1 MKISKVTIVFL
12 LPLCLFLGGCES
24 IKNITDPLGDD
35 KEENKDAKN
44 ETNDSKA
51 VKADEINLY
60 FVRPA
65 DVLTIGQD
73 VELYL
78 DDDEIGELSYST
90 KIQTTVK
97 PGTYEL
103 ATKVGWSLGLPVTG
117 LGGACKFEGDYKFT
131 EKKKKKSLNHPRIT
145 NYYFKIV
152 FDPGL
157 LCGEHEIIGIV
168 ESEYSDLAADI
179 E

>member
-1 MKISKVTIVFL
+1 MKISKVTIAFL

-24 IKNITDPLGDD
+24 IKNITDPLADD
-35 KEENKDAKN
+35 KEENKDVKN

-51 VKADEINLY
+51 VKVDEINLY

-90 KIQTTVK
+90 KFQTTVK

-103 ATKVGWSLGLPVTG
+103 ATKVGWSLSLPVTG

-131 EKKKKKSLNHPRIT
+131 EE

>member
-1 MKISKVTIVFL
+1 MKISKVTISFL
-12 LPLCLFLGGCES
+12 LPLCLLLGGCES

-35 KEENKDAKN
+35 KKKNKDVKT
-44 ETNDSKA
+44 ETEDTNS

-103 ATKVGWSLGLPVTG
+103 ATKVGWSLSLPVTG

-131 EKKKKKSLNHPRIT
+131 EE

-157 LCGEHEIIGIV
+157 LCGEHEIIGIL

>member
-1 MKISKVTIVFL
+1 MNLSKVTIAFL

-24 IKNITDPLGDD
+24 IKNITDPLADD

-44 ETNDSKA
+44 EANKANESNA
-51 VKADEINLY
+51 VKADQINLY
-60 FVRPA
+60 FVRPS
-65 DVLTIGQD
+65 DLLTIGQD
-73 VELYL
+73 VELYV
-78 DDDEIGELSYST
+78 DDDEVGELSYST

-103 ATKVGWSLGLPVTG
+103 ATKVGWSLSLPVTG

-131 EKKKKKSLNHPRIT
+131 EE

>member
-1 MKISKVTIVFL
+1 M
-12 LPLCLFLGGCES
+12 
-24 IKNITDPLGDD
+24 TDPIEEEGSNQETELSTQTENEVI
-35 KEENKDAKN
+35 KE
-44 ETNDSKA
+44 
-51 VKADEINLY
+51 VNLF

-65 DVLTIGQD
+65 DPLTIGQD
-73 VELYL
+73 VELYV
-78 DDDEIGELSYST
+78 DDDEVGELSYST

-103 ATKVGWSLGLPVTG
+103 ATKVGWSLSLPVTG
-117 LGGACKFEGDYKFT
+117 LGGACKYEGDFKFT
-131 EKKKKKSLNHPRIT
+131 EQ

-157 LCGEHEIIGIV
+157 LCGEHEIIGIL

-179 E
+179 D

>member
-1 MKISKVTIVFL
+1 MKISKVTISFL
-12 LPLCLFLGGCES
+12 LPLCLLLGGCES
-24 IKNITDPLGDD
+24 IKNITDPLADD
-35 KEENKDAKN
+35 IEESKDAKN

-103 ATKVGWSLGLPVTG
+103 ATKVGWSLSLPVTG

-131 EKKKKKSLNHPRIT
+131 EE

-157 LCGEHEIIGIV
+157 LCGEHEIIGIL

-179 E
+179 K

>member
-1 MKISKVTIVFL
+1 MKISKVTIAFL

-24 IKNITDPLGDD
+24 IKNITDPLADD
-35 KEENKDAKN
+35 KEENKDVKN

-51 VKADEINLY
+51 VKVDEINLY

-73 VELYL
+73 VELYV
-78 DDDEIGELSYST
+78 DDDEVGELSYST

-103 ATKVGWSLGLPVTG
+103 ATKVGWSLSLPVTG

-131 EKKKKKSLNHPRIT
+131 EE

-157 LCGEHEIIGIV
+157 LCGEHEIIGIL
-168 ESEYSDLAADI
+168 ESEYSDLAEDI

>member
-1 MKISKVTIVFL
+1 MKISKVTIAFL
-12 LPLCLFLGGCES
+12 LPLFLFLGGCES

-44 ETNDSKA
+44 EIKETNESKE
-51 VKADEINLY
+51 VKVDQINLY

-65 DVLTIGQD
+65 DPLTIGQD
-73 VELYL
+73 VELYV
-78 DDDEIGELSYST
+78 DDDEVGELSYST

-103 ATKVGWSLGLPVTG
+103 ATKVGWSLSLPVTG
-117 LGGACKFEGDYKFT
+117 LGGACKYEGDFKFT
-131 EKKKKKSLNHPRIT
+131 EK

-152 FDPGL
+152 FEPGL
-157 LCGEHEIIGIV
+157 LCGEHEIIGIL
-168 ESEYSDLAADI
+168 ESEYLDLAADVD
-179 E
+179 

>member
-1 MKISKVTIVFL
+1 MKISKVTIAFL
-12 LPLCLFLGGCES
+12 LPLCLLLGGCES
-24 IKNITDPLGDD
+24 IKNITDPLADD
-35 KEENKDAKN
+35 KEENKDVKN

-51 VKADEINLY
+51 VKVDEINLY

-73 VELYL
+73 VELYV
-78 DDDEIGELSYST
+78 DDDEVGELSYST

-103 ATKVGWSLGLPVTG
+103 ATKVGWSLSLPVTG

-131 EKKKKKSLNHPRIT
+131 EE

-157 LCGEHEIIGIV
+157 LCGEHEIIGIL

>member
-1 MKISKVTIVFL
+1 MKISKVTIAFL
-12 LPLCLFLGGCES
+12 LPLCLLLGGCES
-24 IKNITDPLGDD
+24 IKNITDPLADD
-35 KEENKDAKN
+35 KEENKDVKN

-51 VKADEINLY
+51 VKVDEINLY

-90 KIQTTVK
+90 KFQTTVK

-103 ATKVGWSLGLPVTG
+103 ATKVGWSLSLPVTG

-131 EKKKKKSLNHPRIT
+131 EE

-157 LCGEHEIIGIV
+157 LCGEHEIIGIL
-168 ESEYSDLAADI
+168 ESEYSDPAADI

>member
-1 MKISKVTIVFL
+1 MKISKVTIAFL
-12 LPLCLFLGGCES
+12 LPLCLLLGGCES
-24 IKNITDPLGDD
+24 IKNITDPLADD
-35 KEENKDAKN
+35 KEENKDVKN

-51 VKADEINLY
+51 VKVDEINLY
-60 FVRPA
+60 FVRPV

-73 VELYL
+73 VELYV
-78 DDDEIGELSYST
+78 DDDEVGELSYST
-90 KIQTTVK
+90 KFQTTVK

-103 ATKVGWSLGLPVTG
+103 ATKVGWSLSLPVTG

-131 EKKKKKSLNHPRIT
+131 EE

-157 LCGEHEIIGIV
+157 LCGEHEIIGIL

-179 E
+179 D

>member
-1 MKISKVTIVFL
+1 MKISKVTIAFL

-35 KEENKDAKN
+35 KKKNKDAKT
-44 ETNDSKA
+44 ETKDTNS

-73 VELYL
+73 VELYV
-78 DDDEIGELSYST
+78 DDDEVGELSYST

-103 ATKVGWSLGLPVTG
+103 ATKVGWSLSYQSQDWVVRVSLKVITS
-117 LGGACKFEGDYKFT
+117 LL
-131 EKKKKKSLNHPRIT
+131 KK
-145 NYYFKIV
+145 
-152 FDPGL
+152 
-157 LCGEHEIIGIV
+157 IIILRLFLIPDCFVGSMKL
-168 ESEYSDLAADI
+168 SEF
-179 E
+179 

>member
-1 MKISKVTIVFL
+1 MKISRVTIAFL
-12 LPLCLFLGGCES
+12 LPFCLFLGGCES
-24 IKNITDPLGDD
+24 TKNITNPLADD
-35 KEENKDAKN
+35 KEENKDVKN
-44 ETNDSKA
+44 ETNEAKESKGK
-51 VKADEINLY
+51 VDQINLY

-65 DVLTIGQD
+65 DPLTIGQD
-73 VELYL
+73 VELYV

-117 LGGACKFEGDYKFT
+117 LGGACKFDGDYKFT
-131 EKKKKKSLNHPRIT
+131 EE

-152 FDPGL
+152 FEPGL

-179 E
+179 D

>member
-1 MKISKVTIVFL
+1 MKISKVTIAFL

-24 IKNITDPLGDD
+24 IKNITDPLADD
-35 KEENKDAKN
+35 TEENKDVKN

-51 VKADEINLY
+51 VKVDEINLY

-73 VELYL
+73 VELYV
-78 DDDEIGELSYST
+78 DDDEVGELSYST

-103 ATKVGWSLGLPVTG
+103 ATKVGWSLSLPVTG

-131 EKKKKKSLNHPRIT
+131 EE

>member
-1 MKISKVTIVFL
+1 MKISKVTIAFL
-12 LPLCLFLGGCES
+12 LPLCLLLGGCES
-24 IKNITDPLGDD
+24 IKNITDPLADD
-35 KEENKDAKN
+35 KEENKDVKN

-51 VKADEINLY
+51 VKVDEINLY

-73 VELYL
+73 VELYV
-78 DDDEIGELSYST
+78 DDDEVGELSYST

-103 ATKVGWSLGLPVTG
+103 ATKVGWSLSLPVTG

-131 EKKKKKSLNHPRIT
+131 EE

-168 ESEYSDLAADI
+168 ESEYSDLATDI

>member
-1 MKISKVTIVFL
+1 MKISKVTIAFL
-12 LPLCLFLGGCES
+12 LPLCLLLGGCES
-24 IKNITDPLGDD
+24 IKNITDPLADD
-35 KEENKDAKN
+35 KEENKDVKN
-44 ETNDSKA
+44 ETNETNESNA
-51 VKADEINLY
+51 VKVDQINLY
-60 FVRPA
+60 FVRPS
-65 DVLTIGQD
+65 DLLTIGQD
-73 VELYL
+73 VELYV
-78 DDDEIGELSYST
+78 DDDEVGELSYST

-103 ATKVGWSLGLPVTG
+103 ATKVGWSLSLPVTG

-131 EKKKKKSLNHPRIT
+131 EE

-157 LCGEHEIIGIV
+157 LCGEHEIIGIL

>member
-1 MKISKVTIVFL
+1 MKISKVTIAFL
-12 LPLCLFLGGCES
+12 LPLCLLLGGCES
-24 IKNITDPLGDD
+24 IKNITDPLADD
-35 KEENKDAKN
+35 KEENKDVKN
-44 ETNDSKA
+44 ETNDSKS
-51 VKADEINLY
+51 VKVDEINLY

-73 VELYL
+73 VELYV
-78 DDDEIGELSYST
+78 DDDEVGELSYST
-90 KIQTTVK
+90 KFQTTVK

-103 ATKVGWSLGLPVTG
+103 ATKVGWSLSLPVTG

-131 EKKKKKSLNHPRIT
+131 EE

-157 LCGEHEIIGIV
+157 LCGEHEIIGIL

>member
-1 MKISKVTIVFL
+1 MKISKVTIAFL
-12 LPLCLFLGGCES
+12 LPLCLLLGGCES

-35 KEENKDAKN
+35 KKKNKDVKTETN
-44 ETNDSKA
+44 ETNETNA
-51 VKADEINLY
+51 VKADQINLY
-60 FVRPA
+60 FVRPS
-65 DVLTIGQD
+65 DLLTIGQD
-73 VELYL
+73 VELYV
-78 DDDEIGELSYST
+78 DDDEVGELSYST

-103 ATKVGWSLGLPVTG
+103 ATKVGWSLSLPVTG
-117 LGGACKFEGDYKFT
+117 LGGACKFEGDYKFS
-131 EKKKKKSLNHPRIT
+131 EE

-157 LCGEHEIIGIV
+157 LCGEHEIIGIL

-179 E
+179 D

>member
-1 MKISKVTIVFL
+1 MKISKVTIAFL

-35 KEENKDAKN
+35 KKKNKDAKT
-44 ETNDSKA
+44 ETKDTNS

-78 DDDEIGELSYST
+78 DDDEVGELSYST
-90 KIQTTVK
+90 KFQTTVK
-97 PGTYEL
+97 PGTYE
-103 ATKVGWSLGLPVTG
+103 
-117 LGGACKFEGDYKFT
+117 
-131 EKKKKKSLNHPRIT
+131 
-145 NYYFKIV
+145 
-152 FDPGL
+152 
-157 LCGEHEIIGIV
+157 
-168 ESEYSDLAADI
+168 
-179 E
+179 

>member
-1 MKISKVTIVFL
+1 MKISKVTIAFL
-12 LPLCLFLGGCES
+12 LPLCLLLGGCES
-24 IKNITDPLGDD
+24 IKNITDPLADD
-35 KEENKDAKN
+35 KEENKDVKN

-51 VKADEINLY
+51 VKVDEINLY

-73 VELYL
+73 VELYV
-78 DDDEIGELSYST
+78 DDDEVGELSYST

-97 PGTYEL
+97 PGAYEL
-103 ATKVGWSLGLPVTG
+103 ATKVGWSLSLPVTG

-131 EKKKKKSLNHPRIT
+131 EE

-168 ESEYSDLAADI
+168 ESEYLDLAADI